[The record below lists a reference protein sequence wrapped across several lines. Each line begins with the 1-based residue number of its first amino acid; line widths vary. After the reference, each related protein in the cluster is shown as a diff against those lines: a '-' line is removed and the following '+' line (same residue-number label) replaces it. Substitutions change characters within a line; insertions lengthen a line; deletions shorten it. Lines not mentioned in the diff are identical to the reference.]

1 MFPKE
6 QITLRALVQQYVVD
20 LADTKKPIED
30 QNGSTLDTL
39 GRIRD
44 GDGGVGG
51 SWFGDS
57 VRRKVDAGWGG
68 VELEAEVVGVGGD
81 CLRGVYDFTT

>member
-1 MFPKE
+1 M
-6 QITLRALVQQYVVD
+6 
-20 LADTKKPIED
+20 
-30 QNGSTLDTL
+30 

-57 VRRKVDAGWGG
+57 VHRKV
-68 VELEAEVVGVGGD
+68 GD
-81 CLRGVYDFTT
+81 GSDTLFWFH

>member
-30 QNGSTLDTL
+30 QNGNTFYDMC
-39 GRIRD
+39 I
-44 GDGGVGG
+44 
-51 SWFGDS
+51 
-57 VRRKVDAGWGG
+57 
-68 VELEAEVVGVGGD
+68 VGV
-81 CLRGVYDFTT
+81 